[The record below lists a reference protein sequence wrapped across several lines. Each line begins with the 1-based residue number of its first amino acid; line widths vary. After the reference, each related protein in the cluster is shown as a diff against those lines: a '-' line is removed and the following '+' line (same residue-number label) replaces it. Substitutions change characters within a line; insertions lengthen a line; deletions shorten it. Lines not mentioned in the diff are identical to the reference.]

1 MTRSLRS
8 PSSNVNF
15 RSFLLFFTASHARIF
30 TARKSDFANVSKSTI
45 SVKIGS
51 IFTLEK
57 SICVSSQETAGAACA
72 GASAGLPPVLPPPS
86 EPFRRRSAS
95 SSGLQTYALCK
106 SIFLDLSILS
116 KHFCFSPILYLYAN
130 SHVLCFVWRI
140 NRRKMAYVEK
150 CIFSFAHI
158 DYFSS
163 PARHYRFHRRPSSTL

>member
-1 MTRSLRS
+1 MNAGENHAVGTGTVVQRELEQLLALFHRFAGFDLHRAEIALGEGFKIH
-8 PSSNVNF
+8 VIREQRLDF
-15 RSFLLFFTASHARIF
+15 HLAEIDDRLFGGFFLLLLLRFGLDGRRGGGRGQRLHR
-30 TARKSDFANVSKSTI
+30 RDFKL
-45 SVKIGS
+45 
-51 IFTLEK
+51 TLF
-57 SICVSSQETAGAACA
+57 A
-72 GASAGLPPVLPPPS
+72 
-86 EPFRRRSAS
+86 
-95 SSGLQTYALCK
+95 K